1 LRYGNNSPERE
12 IHVRHADVSAKVLYR
27 GSVRNIGVFADP
39 CCDGFTVGQDPPE
52 GFEDIEDSALSPD
65 RLVWT
70 NDRLRA
76 MVTYCEGDV
85 TVTVDQ
91 TDEWYQARLLSSQN
105 FYARFRSPN
114 C

>member
-1 LRYGNNSPERE
+1 M
-12 IHVRHADVSAKVLYR
+12 RHADVSAKVLYR
-27 GSVRNIGVFADP
+27 GSVRNVGVFTDP
-39 CCDGFTVGQDPPE
+39 CCDGFTVSQDLPE
-52 GFEDIEDSALSPD
+52 GVEDIKDSAFSPY
-65 RLVWT
+65 RLIWK

-91 TDEWYQARLLSSQN
+91 TDETYQARLLSSQN
-105 FYARFRSPN
+105 FYARLRSPN